1 MKYGPEAWL
10 EEEMS
15 KEENVERKRE
25 MEIRRTEAK
34 LIKAHLGGVCAVWL
48 ATWPG
53 VLGCGK
59 ELVCD

>member
-1 MKYGPEAWL
+1 
-10 EEEMS
+10 MS

-34 LIKAHLGGVCAVWL
+34 LIKSHLGGVCAVWL